1 MLCSFNTVKR
11 NACNI
16 SLYVE
21 IRASAQSWKGEQK
34 KKKKIANNR
43 NLNLLAE
50 VALGFR
56 NYFAILQFDDRIS
69 LEIRLM
75 LIRNLIKTDE
85 IYLTVTKI
93 RLIRSNVKRQ

>member
-21 IRASAQSWKGEQK
+21 IRASAQSWKGEQ
-34 KKKKIANNR
+34 KKKIANNR

-85 IYLTVTKI
+85 IYLIVTKI
-93 RLIRSNVKRQ
+93 RLIRSSVKRQ

>member
-1 MLCSFNTVKR
+1 MRAIFLYMLRLELPHSHER
-11 NACNI
+11 G
-16 SLYVE
+16 
-21 IRASAQSWKGEQK
+21 R
-34 KKKKIANNR
+34 KKIANNR

-85 IYLTVTKI
+85 IYLAVTKI
-93 RLIRSNVKRQ
+93 RLIRSNMKRQ

>member
-1 MLCSFNTVKR
+1 MRAIFLYMLRLELPHSHGR
-11 NACNI
+11 G
-16 SLYVE
+16 S
-21 IRASAQSWKGEQK
+21 K